1 MFFRS
6 YIFNE
11 YSGKQKNIL
20 KNRKKIPVL
29 RKPDKTILKPEEI
42 TFRKTNKKNNKDVK
56 RDKK

>member
-20 KNRKKIPVL
+20 KNRKKVL